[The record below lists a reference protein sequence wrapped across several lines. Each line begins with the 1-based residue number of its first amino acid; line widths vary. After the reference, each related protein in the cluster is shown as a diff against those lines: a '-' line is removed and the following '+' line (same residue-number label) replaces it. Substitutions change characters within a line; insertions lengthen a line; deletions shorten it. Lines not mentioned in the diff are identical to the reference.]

1 MSIKKKL
8 LVSDVMLNLEQ
19 FSVLDE
25 RAMLKDAFE
34 KMSYWNLGISC
45 IVNTANQLL
54 GVLTDGD
61 IRRNLLKVQKPLSQ
75 LFVDDALIHAIRHPI
90 TILSS
95 VSLESAVSLMEEK
108 RVWDLPVV
116 SDDNQLKGLL
126 HLHPAIKALLNDN
139 H

>member
-54 GVLTDGD
+54 G
-61 IRRNLLKVQKPLSQ
+61 
-75 LFVDDALIHAIRHPI
+75 
-90 TILSS
+90 
-95 VSLESAVSLMEEK
+95 
-108 RVWDLPVV
+108 
-116 SDDNQLKGLL
+116 NQLK
-126 HLHPAIKALLNDN
+126 HSHAKKNSTTNNQQIQSE
-139 H
+139 